1 MIKKRYTVI
10 LIIISVLFS
19 LLVLVV
25 PFLTKYLI
33 DEAINLSND
42 ASLGYDKLILYII
55 LISIFTLL
63 AIAVKIVDNILYSK
77 FFVDLEADLRNKL
90 FEKMTYKSLTAL
102 LEYKAGDIEVLY
114 SQDIRNI
121 LRTNLS
127 TIPTFVK
134 QIVRAVASLA
144 LLFIL
149 DETKYKV
156 IILLLVAIGVVA
168 LISARI
174 YSKLIKPHH
183 KRVLE
188 SESYTSN
195 FFIESFNHH
204 KQIISYDAYVRSVD
218 YYVDLNNTCKEE
230 KRKRNRIIYTA
241 NSFVYAFITIIYSIC
256 IILGS
261 IFIAKGIYTYG
272 SLMAIVQLINNVES
286 PFLSLSSLINN
297 YNLGKTSEERLQK
310 LFDLDTE
317 NNESEIDD
325 FDSIEVDNLS
335 FTYDDERMVITNLS
349 LKVNKGEILKIAGES
364 GIGKTTLLML
374 MLGFLKPTS
383 GTISFVKDN
392 KKYDTFKSRKL
403 FSYLSQE
410 NILFSASIRENIYI
424 LTGIKDEN
432 KIIEALKMANI
443 YDEINELKDGLDTK
457 LNNNTGLSLGQ
468 IQRILI
474 AILILY
480 DKPILLLDEFSS
492 SLDKD
497 NEDRIINNLLS
508 LNKTIIY
515 ITHRSNDIKNQ
526 QVVRIK
532 VDNDNCE

>member
-1 MIKKRYTVI
+1 MIKKRYTAI
-10 LIIISVLFS
+10 LIILSVIFS

-33 DEAINLSND
+33 DEAINLSNNGG
-42 ASLGYDKLILYII
+42 SYDKLIMYII
-55 LISIFTLL
+55 IISIFTLL
-63 AIAVKIVDNILYSK
+63 AIIVKIIDNILFSRFYIN
-77 FFVDLEADLRNKL
+77 LENKLRNDL
-90 FEKMTYKSLTAL
+90 FSSMTYKSLSSL
-102 LEYKAGDIEVLY
+102 LDFKAGDIEVLY
-114 SQDIRNI
+114 SQDIRNVI
-121 LRTNLS
+121 RSKLQI
-127 TIPTFVK
+127 IPSFVK
-134 QIVRAVASLA
+134 QLVRAIASII

-149 DETKYKV
+149 DETKYKI
-156 IILLLVAIGVVA
+156 IILILLGIGIVA

-183 KRVLE
+183 KKVLE
-188 SESYTSN
+188 ADSQASS

-204 KQIISYDAYVRSVD
+204 KQIISYDAYNRSID
-218 YYVDLNNTCKEE
+218 YYIKLNDISRDE
-230 KRKRNRIIYTA
+230 KRKRNRIVYSA

-256 IILGS
+256 IILGA
-261 IFIAKGIYTYG
+261 IFIARGIYTYG
-272 SLMAIVQLINNVES
+272 SLIAIVQLINNVEA

-297 YNLGKTSEERLQK
+297 YNLGLTSEERLKK
-310 LFDLDTE
+310 LMNLEEEDK
-317 NNESEIDD
+317 NQEIDD
-325 FDSIEVDNLS
+325 FDSIKITNLS
-335 FTYDDERMVITNLS
+335 FSYDNERMVINGLNLCI
-349 LKVNKGEILKIAGES
+349 NKGEILKIAGES

-374 MLGFLKPTS
+374 LLGFLKPTS
-383 GTISFVKDN
+383 GNIKFIKDN
-392 KKYDTFKSRKL
+392 KEYDTFKSRLL

-424 LTGIKDEN
+424 LTGVNDID
-432 KIIEALKMANI
+432 KINNALKMANI
-443 YDEINELKDGLDTK
+443 YDEIYVLKDGLDTK

-497 NEDRIINNLLS
+497 NENKIIDNLLS

-515 ITHRSNDIKNQ
+515 ITHRNNEIENQKIINIKHN
-526 QVVRIK
+526 
-532 VDNDNCE
+532 EE